1 MSHFDGG
8 AKFHLSQ
15 LVDVG
20 ASAYGVRAAGQQ
32 RIISKIVK
40 RQSTT
45 SATASGPGTGKNRV
59 FETTGETVGTADL
72 ANDHGFSTWL
82 AAHAGSKVDFQAG
95 YTRSA
100 GYDLNTVFFGVGFRV
115 GH

>member
-1 MSHFDGG
+1 MVVRS
-8 AKFHLSQ
+8 SVSRSSSM
-15 LVDVG
+15 LVLRLTG
-20 ASAYGVRAAGQQ
+20 LKGRANSGSSASFSNASPRHRRRQARPVPA
-32 RIISKIVK
+32 RIVFSK
-40 RQSTT
+40 T
-45 SATASGPGTGKNRV
+45 S
-59 FETTGETVGTADL
+59 GETVGTADL

-82 AAHAGSKVDFQAG
+82 GAHAGSKIDFEAG